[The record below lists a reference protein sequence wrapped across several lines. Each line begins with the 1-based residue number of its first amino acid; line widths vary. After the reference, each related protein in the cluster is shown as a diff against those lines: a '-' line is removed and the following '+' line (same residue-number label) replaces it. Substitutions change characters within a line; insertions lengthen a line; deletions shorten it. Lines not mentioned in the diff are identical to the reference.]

1 MNPQGKVIMKMEL
14 KKLAIFFAVI
24 IVNLAVTNH
33 PALAAAKPPAQGGV
47 LPPFE
52 LVVPEDSAAKSYLGI
67 SGSGRFTITQI
78 KAKVVILE
86 LFSMY

>member
-1 MNPQGKVIMKMEL
+1 MKKEW
-14 KKLAIFFAVI
+14 KKLVILFAVI
-24 IVNLAVTNH
+24 FVYLAVTNH

-52 LVVPEDSAAKSYLGI
+52 LVVPEDSAAKSYLGL
-67 SGSGRFTITQI
+67 SGSGRFTIPEI
-78 KAKVVILE
+78 KAKLVIIE